1 MGGTKQVCFHLQSIT
16 LFWKIQIYFLHLLF
30 MDAIQ
35 TTLLYIRIEWS
46 VVIAV
51 YDAN

>member
-1 MGGTKQVCFHLQSIT
+1 
-16 LFWKIQIYFLHLLF
+16 

-46 VVIAV
+46 VVIIV
-51 YDAN
+51 YDANWYVVPTVAFVKHLCHVLLANFMIQTIQI